1 MNTEFFWTFAG
12 YCCMKSGD
20 HCDMNTDSRAD
31 SQQVQNSV
39 DGDGGRGGLMVTGV
53 IWKDRQQPL
62 DS

>member
-39 DGDGGRGGLMVTGV
+39 DGDGGEGGTYGNWSHLERSSATLG
-53 IWKDRQQPL
+53 
-62 DS
+62 